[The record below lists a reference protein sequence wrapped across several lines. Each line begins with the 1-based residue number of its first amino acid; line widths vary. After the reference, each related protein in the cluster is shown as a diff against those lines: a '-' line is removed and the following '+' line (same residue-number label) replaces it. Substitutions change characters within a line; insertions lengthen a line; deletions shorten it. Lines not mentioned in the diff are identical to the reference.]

1 MPPGS
6 AKSTYSSILFPPWLF
21 CRSPRLAVIAASH
34 TSELAENFGRR
45 VRNTIT
51 QFGDV
56 LGYGVASDNRAA
68 GRWETTQGGEYFAA
82 GVGGAITGRRAD
94 LAIID
99 DPVKSREAAESQ
111 TDRDKVWAWYKSDLY
126 TRLKPDARIVLIMCM
141 VGGTKVLMADGGER
155 RLRDLRIGDEI
166 ATYEDG
172 KLAVSLVENWKSH
185 GDDDVLEIRTES
197 GASTRAN
204 ARHPFLIERNGS
216 RKWVRVNGLRK
227 GDAILRVLP
236 VGAHGLAL
244 LARATDAAETRPLCG
259 PPPNISDFT
268 LDRVLS
274 IVPCGRE
281 EVFDVQVSR
290 TANFIADGF
299 VSHNTRWH
307 EDDLGGRLLA
317 EAETGGDRWRV
328 LKLPA
333 LANAADD
340 PLGRAVDEPL
350 WPEWEA
356 RDALARKRAVL
367 GEREFGALF
376 QQDPRPAGTSF
387 FDEKN
392 LLDDGQPVAPPT
404 FCDAVF
410 ATMDTAVKTGT
421 KNDGTAVCYWAL
433 NKRNG
438 SPLTLLD
445 WEIVQIEGSLLE
457 AWLPTIFQNLEQHA
471 KTCGARMGSLGVH
484 VEDKA
489 SGTILLQQA
498 RRRGWQ
504 AHEIDSKLTSVGKDE
519 RAISISGYVHRG
531 MIKMSPHSY
540 AKNTT
545 YKSRNGNHFLM
556 QVFRFQIGVKDQA
569 DDLLDAFCYG
579 VAIALGNTQGF

>member
-6 AKSTYSSILFPPWLF
+6 AKSTYSSILFPPYVF
-21 CRSPRLAVIAASH
+21 CKTPRLAVIAASH

-45 VRNTIT
+45 VRNTIN
-51 QFGDV
+51 QFSDV
-56 LGYGVASDNRAA
+56 LGYGVADDNRAA
-68 GRWETTQGGEYFAA
+68 GRWETTKGGEYFAA

-126 TRLKPDARIVLIMCM
+126 TRLKPDARIVLIM
-141 VGGTKVLMADGGER
+141 
-155 RLRDLRIGDEI
+155 
-166 ATYEDG
+166 
-172 KLAVSLVENWKSH
+172 
-185 GDDDVLEIRTES
+185 
-197 GASTRAN
+197 
-204 ARHPFLIERNGS
+204 
-216 RKWVRVNGLRK
+216 
-227 GDAILRVLP
+227 
-236 VGAHGLAL
+236 
-244 LARATDAAETRPLCG
+244 
-259 PPPNISDFT
+259 
-268 LDRVLS
+268 
-274 IVPCGRE
+274 
-281 EVFDVQVSR
+281 
-290 TANFIADGF
+290 
-299 VSHNTRWH
+299 TRWH

-317 EAETGGDRWRV
+317 EAETGGDKWRV

-392 LLDDGQPVAPPT
+392 LLDDGNPVAPPT

-433 NKRNG
+433 NKRN
-438 SPLTLLD
+438 SAPLTLLD

-504 AHEIDSKLTSVGKDE
+504 AHEIDSKLTSVGKAE

-531 MIKMSPHSY
+531 MIKMSTHSY